1 MANKEGFLKLSEA
14 PFLKYLLS
22 FVIGVLLQMVFN
34 GGYYIA
40 LPFVLSSLLLF
51 YNFYKARLPKT
62 KFAKRNY
69 FGYAIFSLF
78 ISLGVIDAYIV
89 SKPDTALPQIKDYA
103 IAKIEEEVNVKEHSV
118 ESKASIIKLSGVEDI
133 KDNLNVVL
141 YIQPDSLSKNL
152 TKGDVIIFE
161 QNLQPINFSNNLS
174 SFNYNLKLEREG
186 FYYSQ
191 YIPCNSWNKI
201 DYIRPN
207 SIKEK
212 ASDLKN
218 SLLQIIKGFDI
229 SDSSKALISAMILGD
244 KTMLSKDM
252 RNAYSASGLSHIL
265 AVSGLH
271 IGIIAF
277 VLYLLFFPLKLIKL
291 SFARPLI
298 TILILW
304 AYIFVIGFPLSA
316 VRAAVMATFVLIG
329 EILNRKGTTINSL
342 FAAALFILAYNPNYI
357 SDVSFQLSVIAVF
370 SIFYIYPFIYSRLPH
385 KHKVLAYMSSIVAVT
400 LAAQI
405 GTLPL
410 SIYYFNQLP
419 LMGLISNLVVIPIL
433 PIVIVSAMLTMII
446 PIELFFKITDGLFI
460 YIDFIANLSNS
471 VPYSFIDNIYIKSYY
486 ILFIYIVIFGGI
498 WILKSKRSE
507 LLVILLTLIAS
518 FTIIETIV
526 NKNRDKYKAVIY
538 DDNRITALNFVD
550 KNYNYVLTIDTIGI
564 EDKIGYMGKE
574 FWMKE
579 ALPNAIFTVDSIRDK
594 NLFVELPYIAYKGEK
609 YLILNS
615 GEFKNKKIKPGERLF
630 VDKAIVCN
638 GFSGSLAK
646 LTEMFVFEEVVM
658 ASNLN
663 YFKRKSIIKECKA
676 LKIPYVDIK
685 EHGVYLIKE

>member
-22 FVIGVLLQMVFN
+22 FVIGILLQMVFN

-40 LPFVLSSLLLF
+40 LSFVILSFFFF
-51 YNFYKARLPKT
+51 YGFYKAHLPKT

-78 ISLGVIDAYIV
+78 IALGAIDAQIV
-89 SKPDTALPQIKDYA
+89 SKPDISIPKIKDYA
-103 IAKIEEEVNVKEHSV
+103 IAIINEDVNVKEHSV
-118 ESKASIIKLSGVEDI
+118 ESKASIIKLSGIEDI
-133 KDNLNVVL
+133 NDNLNVVL

-152 TKGDVIIFE
+152 IKGDVIIFE

-174 SFNYNLKLEREG
+174 SFNYNSKLEREG

-191 YIPCNSWNKI
+191 YIPCNGWNKI
-201 DYIRPN
+201 DYISPN

-212 ASDLKN
+212 SLEIKNKLLK
-218 SLLQIIKGFDI
+218 IIKSFEINDT
-229 SDSSKALISAMILGD
+229 SKALISAMILGD
-244 KTMLSKDM
+244 KAMLSKDM
-252 RNAYSASGLSHIL
+252 RNAYSTSGLSHIL

-277 VLYLLFFPLKLIKL
+277 ALYLLLFPLKLIKL
-291 SFARPLI
+291 SFVRPLI

-304 AYIFVIGFPLSA
+304 AYIFVIGFPPSA
-316 VRAAVMATFVLIG
+316 VRAAVMATFVLVG
-329 EILNRKGTTINSL
+329 EVVNRKGTTVNSL

-357 SDVSFQLSVIAVF
+357 SDVSFQLSFIAVF
-370 SIFYIYPFIYSRLPH
+370 SIFYIYPFIYSCLPH
-385 KHKVLAYMSSIVAVT
+385 KNKVSAYISSTIAVT

-410 SIYYFNQLP
+410 SVYYFNQLP
-419 LMGLISNLVVIPIL
+419 LMGLFTNLLVIPIL
-433 PIVIVSAMLTMII
+433 PIVIVSAILTMII
-446 PIELFFKITDGLFI
+446 SVDIFFNITDSLFS
-460 YIDFIANLSNS
+460 YIDFIANLSNTI
-471 VPYSFIDNIYIKSYY
+471 PYSYIDDIYIKSYY
-486 ILFIYIVIFGGI
+486 ILFLYIVIFGGI

-507 LLVILLTLIAS
+507 LLIILLILIAA
-518 FTIIETIV
+518 FIITETVV
-526 NKNRDKYKAVIY
+526 NKNREQCKAVIY

-550 KNYNYVLTIDTIGI
+550 KNYNYVLTIDTVGVEEKI
-564 EDKIGYMGKE
+564 EYMGKK
-574 FWMKE
+574 FWIKE
-579 ALPNAIFTVDSIRDK
+579 ALPNAIFITDSVVDN
-594 NLFVELPYIAYKGEK
+594 NLFVKLPYIAYKGEK

-615 GEFKNKKIKPGERLF
+615 SEFKNKKKASGERLF
-630 VDKAIVCN
+630 INRAIVCN
-638 GFSGSLAK
+638 GFSGSVAK
-646 LTEMFVFEEVVM
+646 LTEMFIFEEIVI

-676 LKIPYVDIK
+676 LKIPYFDIK
-685 EHGVYLIKE
+685 EHGTYLIKE